1 MDDHFQIKKSQA
13 FLVENVPVFIKNSK
27 NEFVLYKSENIKLD
41 SAKYHD
47 DSLPD
52 LFIRKTDKE
61 SALSEIQK
69 ALNIYPSEKNH
80 TVKRK
85 NHSTRCLSSKARF

>member
-1 MDDHFQIKKSQA
+1 VTPFLIPLGFDLFEGKRLPLDDHFQIKKSQA

-27 NEFVLYKSENIKLD
+27 NEFVLYKSENIKRD

-52 LFIRKTDKE
+52 LFIRKTD
-61 SALSEIQK
+61 
-69 ALNIYPSEKNH
+69 
-80 TVKRK
+80 
-85 NHSTRCLSSKARF
+85 